1 MDKRMDQS
9 VNYGK
14 DFWNQRYSLKEFI
27 YGEKPNQYL
36 KEKLEGLPVGR
47 ILLPAEGEGRNGVFA
62 ARLGWTVSAFDQ
74 SEEGKRKAEQ
84 LAVQNQVEIDYQV
97 SDMKDIRYPENTF
110 DALALVYA
118 HFHSRTRRE
127 YHRELAGYLKKGG
140 VLILEAFGKKH
151 ADNQKQDPNAGGPR
165 DVNMLYDLAGL
176 KSDFE
181 GFELIES
188 IETDI
193 ELDEGNYHRGKA
205 SVVRVYAIKQ

>member
-1 MDKRMDQS
+1 MNQS
-9 VNYGK
+9 VNHAK
-14 DFWNQRYSLKEFI
+14 DFWNQRYSQKEFI

-62 ARLGWTVSAFDQ
+62 AWLGWKVSAFDQ

-84 LAVQNQVEIDYQV
+84 LAVKNQVHIDYQIADLENV
-97 SDMKDIRYPENTF
+97 RYPENTF

-118 HFHSRTRRE
+118 HFHSTARRD
-127 YHRELAGYLKKGG
+127 YHRKLAGYVKKGG
-140 VLILEAFGKKH
+140 VLILEAFGKQH
-151 ADNQKQDPNAGGPR
+151 ADNQKQNPNAGGPR
-165 DVNMLYDLAGL
+165 NFDMLYDLAGL

-188 IETDI
+188 IETTI
-193 ELDEGNYHRGKA
+193 QLDEGNYHRGKA